1 MKLRTATK
9 SFSSSKLWMCIALAS
24 VFTAG
29 TVQAFTDV
37 PHTIATKLGHGAT
50 FAQLTKQIA
59 EAKKQL
65 TEAQNTYANLQK
77 NLIAVQGLKSSGLE
91 MTDKFEERPA
101 DYGMDVACPGAGAF
115 SLTNLMS
122 SLAINME
129 GDIKKQQKEICQ
141 RIVLARNAQY
151 NEAAKMLR
159 HLRTEQGAKLKAIE
173 AERQKVGDSAGRLQG
188 VQEMLEQY
196 QADSNRDQQYSATLI
211 AAYGTYI
218 ETLQQSQSMLGK
230 QALTGNNGSETFA
243 DTVTRK
249 FVQGAVLKTALETVS
264 DRDR

>member
-1 MKLRTATK
+1 
-9 SFSSSKLWMCIALAS
+9 MCIALACICN
-24 VFTAG
+24 TA
-29 TVQAFTDV
+29 TAQAITDE

-77 NLIAVQGLKSSGLE
+77 NLIAVQGLKSSGIA
-91 MTDKFEERPA
+91 MNDKFEQRAP
-101 DYGMDVACPGAGAF
+101 DYGMGAACPGAGSF
-115 SLTNLMS
+115 SLDNLMS
-122 SLAINME
+122 SLTLNME

-141 RIVLARNAQY
+141 RTVLARNAQY
-151 NEAAKMLR
+151 NEAAKMLK
-159 HLRTEQGAKLKAIE
+159 HLRTSQGDKLKKIE
-173 AERQKVGDSAGRLQG
+173 DERLKVGDSGGKLQG
-188 VQEMLEQY
+188 VQEMLEQF
-196 QADSNRDQQYSATLI
+196 QADAQRDEQYSTTLI
-211 AAYGTYI
+211 SAYDTYI
-218 ETLQQSQSMLGK
+218 DTLQKSQAILGK

-243 DTVTRK
+243 ETVTRK